1 MDSPPHVDVRELID
15 QFVDLLS
22 FHVHEQAA
30 WGKNLFALEGVRRK
44 YKLRSFWSVSERGLE
59 GGWRDAGLTLLN
71 IILLNFR
78 YTRPVFVWWT
88 SQKKARALLEKIC
101 DSPPL
106 ACVVV

>member
-1 MDSPPHVDVRELID
+1 M
-15 QFVDLLS
+15 
-22 FHVHEQAA
+22 
-30 WGKNLFALEGVRRK
+30 
-44 YKLRSFWSVSERGLE
+44 
-59 GGWRDAGLTLLN
+59 LN